1 MSTKSSTPEGKDSAL
16 INDSSGEVIFNP
28 QHHSSQHPLYVDN
41 DLEVSPSKNPKGAYD
56 AEGDGPV
63 QKGDNSIIIQG
74 LLSLRQTLQ
83 QEIRNVCSEITEI
96 CYDIQQRL
104 GRDVAELR
112 SDSENQLSCLK
123 TDLHNLKIK
132 ILTITTPD
140 QLKLGLQTYL
150 THMKAL
156 QIKS

>member
-28 QHHSSQHPLYVDN
+28 QHHSSQHPLYVNN
-41 DLEVSPSKNPKGAYD
+41 DLEVSPFKNPKGAYD
-56 AEGDGPV
+56 AEGDGPLDR
-63 QKGDNSIIIQG
+63 GDNSIIIQG
-74 LLSLRQTLQ
+74 SLSLRQTLQ
-83 QEIRNVCSEITEI
+83 QEIRNVCSETTEI
-96 CYDIQQRL
+96 CYDIQHRL

-112 SDSENQLSCLK
+112 SDLENQLSCLK

>member
-56 AEGDGPV
+56 AEGDGAL

-83 QEIRNVCSEITEI
+83 QEIRNVFF
-96 CYDIQQRL
+96 RNN
-104 GRDVAELR
+104 R
-112 SDSENQLSCLK
+112 
-123 TDLHNLKIK
+123 NL
-132 ILTITTPD
+132 L
-140 QLKLGLQTYL
+140 
-150 THMKAL
+150 
-156 QIKS
+156 

>member
-1 MSTKSSTPEGKDSAL
+1 MS
-16 INDSSGEVIFNP
+16 
-28 QHHSSQHPLYVDN
+28 Q
-41 DLEVSPSKNPKGAYD
+41 SKNPKGAYD
-56 AEGDGPV
+56 AEGDGPL

-96 CYDIQQRL
+96 CYHNDIQHRL

-123 TDLHNLKIK
+123 NRFT
-132 ILTITTPD
+132 
-140 QLKLGLQTYL
+140 QL
-150 THMKAL
+150 
-156 QIKS
+156 

>member
-1 MSTKSSTPEGKDSAL
+1 MM
-16 INDSSGEVIFNP
+16 
-28 QHHSSQHPLYVDN
+28 
-41 DLEVSPSKNPKGAYD
+41 
-56 AEGDGPV
+56 
-63 QKGDNSIIIQG
+63 QKVMVLSRISIIIQG

>member
-1 MSTKSSTPEGKDSAL
+1 M
-16 INDSSGEVIFNP
+16 
-28 QHHSSQHPLYVDN
+28 
-41 DLEVSPSKNPKGAYD
+41 SPSKNPKGAYD
-56 AEGDGPV
+56 AEGDGPL

-83 QEIRNVCSEITEI
+83 QEIRNVCSEI